1 MKVTTEAVLD
11 VIDVE
16 RVLRPR
22 HDVVLEV
29 PAGPGVF
36 VQTEGPLRHYRRT
49 VKSEPVSPGSVV
61 ADTAPAGDG
70 RAEQSPASP
79 PVTEA
84 APGGP
89 PVTEAARGGPR
100 VTEAARGGSRVR
112 VTQTVEFEVG
122 LPYFSAL
129 FVLPIRW
136 TLGRLLPSGHQPWW
150 APPQRLDRRGAEVLA
165 TLCALA
171 VVVGFVGSLL
181 SLTMT
186 YAAAEFGASRADQGI
201 ALGVVRANV
210 VLALGILV
218 LADRRGRRRL
228 ILGCAAGAAVLTS
241 LGSLAPSLAWLAL
254 TQIVAVA
261 LTAALLILIGVLA
274 AEEMPAGSRA
284 WALAVLTMT
293 LGLGG
298 GLATAALPLADLGP
312 RGWRILYAGALVFL
326 PLVASTRRHLT
337 ESRRWE
343 WSRQRRRQPAGAGH
357 ASPRGSGRLL
367 LLCAGGFLFSLFATP
382 SGQFQNEY
390 LRTERAF
397 SAARIAEFS
406 LICGTIGGLGV
417 LLGGRLADLRGRR
430 LVAAVGAGGGIVT
443 TLALY
448 LSRGWPLWAWG
459 IADSILGYAVAPALG
474 VYGPELFPTAQRSR
488 ATGIVAAAYAAGGV
502 VGLITAGAL
511 SGHFGTFAPAFAAL
525 AVGPAL
531 LVVLIVRAYPETAR
545 QALEDLNPE
554 DRGP

>member
-11 VIDVE
+11 VIDAE

-22 HDVVLEV
+22 DDVVLEAA
-29 PAGPGVF
+29 AGPGVF

-49 VKSEPVSPGSVV
+49 VRSEPVPRGCVV
-61 ADTAPAGDG
+61 ADLAPAGDG
-70 RAEQSPASP
+70 VAEAPAGHRVTEP
-79 PVTEA
+79 APVRPSVSEA
-84 APGGP
+84 APGGH
-89 PVTEAARGGPR
+89 RM
-100 VTEAARGGSRVR
+100 R

-122 LPYFSAL
+122 LPYFSAV
-129 FVLPIRW
+129 FVLPLRW
-136 TLGRLLPSGHQPWW
+136 TVGRLLPSGRQPWW
-150 APPQRLDRRGAEVLA
+150 APPQRLDRRAAEVLA

-186 YAAAEFGASRADQGI
+186 FAAAELGASRADQGL

-228 ILGCAAGAAVLTS
+228 ILACAAGAAVLTS
-241 LGSLAPSLAWLAL
+241 LGSVAPSLAWLAL
-254 TQIVAVA
+254 TQIAAVA
-261 LTAALLILIGVLA
+261 LTAALLILIGVMA

-312 RGWRILYAGALVFL
+312 RGWRVLYAGALVFL

-343 WSRQRRRQPAGAGH
+343 WSRQRRQPAGARP
-357 ASPRGSGRLL
+357 ASTRGSGRLL

-459 IADSILGYAVAPALG
+459 IFDSTLGYAVAPALG
-474 VYGPELFPTAQRSR
+474 VYGPELFPTGQRSR

-511 SGHFGTFAPAFAAL
+511 SGHFGRFAPAFAVL
-525 AVGPAL
+525 AVGPAV

-545 QALEDLNPE
+545 QVLEDLNPE